1 MPYFMLTSP
10 ANSFQGRLFYDMSFD
25 SGKHLSNITGTFR
38 TLSASFFFP
47 KWRKKSTPLCRGG
60 MKPMEPVN
68 YAIEVVHTC
77 NSLHLRLHLHRACEP
92 GLIIT

>member
-25 SGKHLSNITGTFR
+25 SGKHLSKSTGTFR

-47 KWRKKSTPLCRGG
+47 E
-60 MKPMEPVN
+60 MAEEVD
-68 YAIEVVHTC
+68 AIVPWWNGTDGTC
-77 NSLHLRLHLHRACEP
+77 ELRHLRLHLHRACEP